1 MNDYPPCHVSITQ
14 TKVFEE
20 RETHALMNK
29 LFLRSDMVAIKEIIA
44 ALIGL
49 LILASL
55 VGYSGQEDIPN
66 VPKPGAG
73 LCGVTKDSFD
83 NIPGSGLLVDIE
95 VDVSWDDSEVWI
107 GIITVEDYDSLEKL
121 GENSEGELVPCDSK
135 IDFVAG
141 GPSSGSDSKF
151 NYIPDGEEFH
161 IMIGSLNDAED
172 EDDDDDSIIPGFVEE
187 KVESNEFVDEFNVK
201 VEYEVSGG
209 LGIILILIVIELV
222 LLYYVLLNRTN

>member
-1 MNDYPPCHVSITQ
+1 M
-14 TKVFEE
+14 
-20 RETHALMNK
+20 A
-29 LFLRSDMVAIKEIIA
+29 AIKEIIA
-44 ALIGL
+44 ALIGI

-73 LCGVTKDSFD
+73 FCGVTKESFD

-135 IDFVAG
+135 LI
-141 GPSSGSDSKF
+141 
-151 NYIPDGEEFH
+151 
-161 IMIGSLNDAED
+161 SLQADHHREAIRN
-172 EDDDDDSIIPGFVEE
+172 STTFQM
-187 KVESNEFVDEFNVK
+187 VK
-201 VEYEVSGG
+201 SFT
-209 LGIILILIVIELV
+209 L
-222 LLYYVLLNRTN
+222 